1 MFLLTY
7 LVGKTPTMKHHFFGE
22 MYFMAISTVMKNLSM
37 ATVGAIFI
45 ALSTLGVSKA
55 EAAVTVLNFEGVGN
69 FNPVGN
75 FHDTAPQDFDI
86 TFSPNAL
93 GIVDNDAGG
102 SGDFGGEPS
111 PDTDLLFFLD
121 PSTATLN
128 AQNGFDTG
136 LSFFYSA
143 ILSPAFVNIYDGLN
157 ATGNLLATIN
167 LPLTPFNAAPDP
179 TGQFSPFVPIGVS
192 FSGIAKSVDFRATVG
207 KIYFD
212 DITLGS
218 AIPGGSQSVPE
229 SGSILGVLAVGAF
242 SATTLLKR
250 KQQQKAVAKG

>member
-1 MFLLTY
+1 
-7 LVGKTPTMKHHFFGE
+7 
-22 MYFMAISTVMKNLSM
+22 MAISTVMKNLSM
-37 ATVGAIFI
+37 APVGATFI

-69 FNPVGN
+69 FNFVAN
-75 FHDTAPQDFDI
+75 FYDTAPQDFDI
-86 TFSPNAL
+86 TFSPNAY
-93 GIVDNDAGG
+93 GIVDSDNGG
-102 SGDFGGEPS
+102 SGSFGGEPS
-111 PDTDLLFFLD
+111 PNTDLFFLNG
-121 PSTATLN
+121 STATLN

-143 ILSPAFVNIYDGLN
+143 IDRPGFVNIYDGLN

-179 TGQFSPFVPIGVS
+179 TGVYSPFVPIGVS
-192 FSGIAKSVDFRATVG
+192 FSGIAKSVDFTAT
-207 KIYFD
+207 ISEIFFD

-218 AIPGGSQSVPE
+218 AIPGGSGSAIPGGSQSVPE
-229 SGSILGVLAVGAF
+229 PGSILGVLAVGAF